1 MPTLNIIL
9 FNSLVACY
17 GYILSNGLRFV
28 NRFLKNF
35 VVILKEWELKTIPWN
50 KANNQI
56 PVKNTEDCCA
66 LRCCG
71 IFLVCFYFKL
81 ELFYKVLHCLSYFA
95 LICHYKTIKLFGF
108 YTCPEN
114 EKQMRNFFYL
124 ILNCLSG
131 LFLQSILYNS
141 SSQH

>member
-1 MPTLNIIL
+1 M
-9 FNSLVACY
+9 
-17 GYILSNGLRFV
+17 
-28 NRFLKNF
+28 
-35 VVILKEWELKTIPWN
+35 KTIPWN

-95 LICHYKTIKLFGF
+95 LICHYETIKLFGF

-131 LFLQSILYNS
+131 LFFYRVFYITAPVNINLWSKHFQGQRTQNYNS
-141 SSQH
+141 SDIEQSHPLLSLLHKSFILIKL